1 MLPQSTPQ
9 STPRVRRVWAPD
21 ATGVRCVLG
30 AQDHPPLAE
39 LEMAPAPGGWW
50 VLELEDPLTWADYG
64 FRLDGGPDVLPD
76 PRSPRQPHGVHGR
89 SRPVDHAAFAWM
101 DAGWRGAELAGSIL
115 YELHVGTFSAEGTF
129 AAAAAHLEHLVALGI
144 DYVELLPV
152 HAFPGRWG
160 WGYDPAAL
168 FAVHEPYGGPDG
180 LKAFVDACHAR
191 GLGVVL
197 DVVYNHLGPDGN
209 VLARFGPYFT
219 DRHTTNWGPAVNLD
233 APGSDEVRAFLVDNA
248 LSWLRDYH
256 VDGLRLDAVHAFAD
270 STARPFLTELVDAVA
285 QLAAAEHRPLFVV
298 GESDLNDPRL
308 VLAREAGGY
317 GLAAV
322 WSDDFHHGMH
332 VALTGER
339 DGYYV
344 DFAGLTDVAT
354 ALRRAY
360 VYRGQHS
367 VYRGRRHGAPV
378 PPQVPGARFVGYLQ
392 NHDQVGNRATGD
404 RLSARCHPELL
415 AVAAAVL
422 LMAPFTPLLFMGEE
436 WGASTPWRYFTDHT
450 DPELAEAVRS
460 GRRAEFAA
468 FGWDPDAVPDPQDP
482 TTRDASVLDWRE
494 LTRPPHAHLL
504 SWYRRLVTIRRSYPE
519 LSGGT
524 LAQVQTAVEA
534 DAGWLVLRRGR
545 VVLGANFAQ
554 APRDL
559 PIPPAGIQV
568 LAVSTDGVQPL
579 GHELRLPPRCAIVL
593 EVPDEPAPQSFPTEA
608 APGPATA
615 GPATAGPS
623 APGPSAPG
631 PAAPGPA
638 PSEEAVSRHAPPG

>member
-1 MLPQSTPQ
+1 
-9 STPRVRRVWAPD
+9 
-21 ATGVRCVLG
+21 
-30 AQDHPPLAE
+30 
-39 LEMAPAPGGWW
+39 MAPAPGGWW
-50 VLELEDPLTWADYG
+50 VVELDEAQAGADYG
-64 FRLDGGPDVLPD
+64 FRLDGAPEVLPD
-76 PRSPRQPHGVHGR
+76 PRSLRQPHGVHGR
-89 SRPVDHAAFAWM
+89 SRPVDHAAFPWS

-115 YELHVGTFSAEGTF
+115 YELHVGTFTPEGTF
-129 AAAAAHLEHLVALGI
+129 AAATDHLDHLEALGV

-180 LKAFVDACHAR
+180 LKAFVAACHAR

-209 VLARFGPYFT
+209 VLPRFGPYFT
-219 DRHTTNWGPAVNLD
+219 DRHTTAWGPAVNLD

-256 VDGLRLDAVHAFAD
+256 IDGLRLDAVHAFAD
-270 STARPFLTELVDAVA
+270 ATARPFLAELVDAVA
-285 QLAAAEHRPLFVV
+285 QLAAAARRALFVV

-308 VLAREAGGY
+308 VLAREAGGC

-322 WSDDFHHGMH
+322 WSDDFHHSMH

-344 DFAGLTDVAT
+344 DFAGLADVAT

-360 VYRGQHS
+360 VYRGQYS
-367 VYRGRRHGAPV
+367 RYRGRRHGAPV
-378 PPQVPGARFVGYLQ
+378 PPDVPGARFLGYLQ

-404 RLSARCHPELL
+404 RLSASCPPELL

-422 LMAPFTPLLFMGEE
+422 LIAPFTPLLFMGEE
-436 WGASTPWRYFTDHT
+436 WGASTPWCYFTDHT

-468 FGWDPDAVPDPQDP
+468 FGWDPESVPDPQDP
-482 TTRDASVLDWRE
+482 ATRAASVLDWGE
-494 LTRPPHAHLL
+494 LARPPHAGLL
-504 SWYRRLVTIRRSYPE
+504 AWYRQLIAIRRSYPE

-524 LAQVQTAVEA
+524 LAQVQTAV
-534 DAGWLVLRRGR
+534 DAEQGWLVLRRGH
-545 VVLGANFAQ
+545 VALGANFAP
-554 APRDL
+554 APRNL
-559 PIPPAGIQV
+559 PIPTA
-568 LAVSTDGVQPL
+568 GVQILALSTAGARLL
-579 GHELRLPPRCAIVL
+579 GDQLRLPAHSVIVL
-593 EVPDEPAPQSFPTEA
+593 ELPDPPVPQPPPSEPAPP
-608 APGPATA
+608 PGTPADDT
-615 GPATAGPS
+615 
-623 APGPSAPG
+623 PG
-631 PAAPGPA
+631 
-638 PSEEAVSRHAPPG
+638 EAVSRHAPAG